1 MLTKKSEGPE
11 RNDKVDALNG
21 PVPQNGKIG
30 HLSRH
35 DHKSEENLILDK
47 ESDEVICNI
56 CGRVVIDKEYST
68 LEQNPSQNGLDQ
80 ENFKTTS
87 SRMYDKGLPTVMG
100 SIHKDFGGK
109 SLATDAKDKF
119 GRLRLL
125 DNRIKLQS
133 FSATV
138 VKSFSLLDGVRTK
151 LAIPDHTA
159 EKAVYLFRKLMTKQP
174 RQARIYTSMM
184 LASLYAACKLT
195 STPRTMQ
202 EIATAADVKKRR
214 ILRDY
219 RILVESLD
227 LSFEP
232 YKPSE
237 FVTRICAGLSLTE
250 KTRRQAISI
259 LSKVKQDVF
268 YGKNPIALAAAAVYI
283 SCRNNTERINQFRI
297 AGLAGISNVSL
308 RNMYVLLME
317 T

>member
-1 MLTKKSEGPE
+1 M
-11 RNDKVDALNG
+11 VDALNDL
-21 PVPQNGKIG
+21 VPQNGKIDR
-30 HLSRH
+30 LSRH
-35 DHKSEENLILDK
+35 DHKSEESLVLDK
-47 ESDEVICNI
+47 DSGEVICSI
-56 CGRVVIDKEYST
+56 CGRVVIDKELYPT
-68 LEQNPSQNGLDQ
+68 LEPGVYKNGLDQ

-87 SRMYDKGLPTVMG
+87 SRMYDKGLPTIMG
-100 SIHKDFGGK
+100 SVHKDFGGK

-133 FSATV
+133 FSTTV
-138 VKSFSLLDGVRTK
+138 VKSFSLLDGVKTK

-159 EKAVYLFRKLMTKQP
+159 EKAAYLFRKLMAKQP
-174 RQARIYTSMM
+174 PQTRIYTSMM

-195 STPRTMQ
+195 GTPRTMQ

-214 ILRDY
+214 ISRDY

-283 SCRNNTERINQFRI
+283 SCKNNTERINQFRI
-297 AGLAGISNVSL
+297 ASLAGISNVSL